1 MTMECSRDERLQADK
16 MEVLYGEADTDARSR
31 LETHLAACPACREEM
46 AALRRLRGD
55 LGAWRVG
62 ESRRPVFTAPRRT
75 VPGWLAGA
83 AVMVLA
89 AGAALGLSGSEAGF
103 EDGRPFLRL
112 GRIAALRGALDA
124 QEARALARA
133 RRHEEEIAAL
143 RSALDS
149 AQRYPDRE
157 ALLAHVDARV
167 EEAARR
173 SEERQAEELRD
184 ALTEWTV
191 RVEAQRRIDL
201 ARVAAGLSYLDGRQ
215 GRQLAR
221 TNELMGF
228 VIEAASQRK

>member
-16 MEVLYGEADTDARSR
+16 MEVLYGEADMEARSR
-31 LETHLAACPACREEM
+31 LEEHLTACPACREEM
-46 AALRRLRGD
+46 ADLRRLRGD
-55 LGAWRVG
+55 LGAWRIGVG
-62 ESRRPVFTAPRRT
+62 RRPIFAAPRRT
-75 VPGWLAGA
+75 IPGWLAAA
-83 AVMVLA
+83 AVLLLA

-112 GRIAALRGALDA
+112 GRTAALRGALDA

-143 RSALDS
+143 RTALESAL
-149 AQRYPDRE
+149 RYADGE
-157 ALLAHVDARV
+157 ALLAHVDARI
-167 EEAARR
+167 EERARR
-173 SEERQAEELRD
+173 SEERQAKELRD
-184 ALTEWTV
+184 AFAEWTA
-191 RVEAQRRIDL
+191 RAETQRRIDL

>member
-16 MEVLYGEADTDARSR
+16 MEVLYGEADTEARSP
-31 LETHLAACPACREEM
+31 LEEHLTACPACREEM
-46 AALRRLRGD
+46 ADLRRLRGD
-55 LGAWRVG
+55 LGAWRIG
-62 ESRRPVFTAPRRT
+62 EGRRPIFAAPRRT
-75 VPGWLAGA
+75 IPGWVAA
-83 AVMVLA
+83 AVLVLA

-112 GRIAALRGALDA
+112 GRTAALRGALDA
-124 QEARALARA
+124 QEARSLARA

-143 RSALDS
+143 RTALESAL
-149 AQRYPDRE
+149 RYADGE
-157 ALLAHVDARV
+157 ALLAHVDARI
-167 EEAARR
+167 EEGARR
-173 SEERQAEELRD
+173 SEERQAKELRD
-184 ALTEWTV
+184 ALAKWTA
-191 RVEAQRRIDL
+191 RAETQRRIDL